1 MKTQPKEKYVYEAL
15 LFAGILSVRV
25 CLDRRNAE
33 YECEEVS
40 DRMKA
45 VIMAGGE
52 GSRLRPLTCDL
63 PKPMARLCGRPI
75 FEYILD
81 LLLQNGCSEAAV
93 TLRYLPNAVTSRFGT
108 DGATGRYR
116 EMNLTFVEEE
126 QPLGTAGG
134 VKNAAKGFDEP
145 FLVISGDALCDFDL
159 SAAMRFHKERGAA
172 ATILVKQVED
182 PREYGLVTYRQ
193 DGAVTGFLEK
203 PDWAQASTDTANTG
217 IYLLNPEILDLVP
230 QGESYDFAKNL
241 FPKLLAMGLPVYACS
256 CAGYW
261 CDIGDLDTF
270 LACQRDILN
279 GKVRCV
285 MPSKE
290 ATGIYCEGAL
300 PPGDY
305 EIIPPVYLGKGITV
319 GDGAVIGPNAV
330 VEDGC
335 HIGRSAKVK
344 RAVLMRGC
352 YLGDRASCT
361 GGLLCANAS
370 VKRGAC
376 VYEGAAL
383 GAGAVVGEGATV
395 RPGVRIWPGKR
406 VEEGAVAAVNLQ
418 FGTVRSGFF
427 DDDGV
432 CGETGVE
439 MTPEFLARFGAAV
452 GTVLKGKTAAVCGLA
467 DECSRMMKR
476 ALVSGIQS
484 AGAGVLDFGELFE
497 SALRYGT
504 QLCGA
509 EMGVFVSGGLK
520 TRLTLCTSQGL
531 PLPRS
536 VERELDACLQRGEFS
551 RCAYGEIREAEPV
564 PGILE
569 QYQLALKEYAPKGLA
584 GQSAQVKSASPLAGK
599 VLREVLADLGCS
611 TQGGLQLH
619 IGASGTRLAVAEEE
633 SGYVWAEKVLALC
646 CWDEF
651 RQGNDVALPFEAPR
665 VVDRLAKQEGRR
677 VLRYLD
683 CPTGGCDKEARE
695 LAQRQPWVR
704 DGMMCAVKLLGILK
718 EQGTGLRGL
727 LGQIPGFSMVQKS
740 IPWEG
745 NPGRALKGLAGEG
758 YRGDAAEGVL
768 ISTEK
773 GEVLVRPAKRGKGF
787 RILAEAANY
796 ETAAELCDG
805 LQKAIQNQ
813 KSR

>member
-1 MKTQPKEKYVYEAL
+1 MKAPFLREYYPYE
-15 LFAGILSVRV
+15 FAHGRPYRMYF
-25 CLDRRNAE
+25 CK
-33 YECEEVS
+33 EVS
-40 DRMKA
+40 DQMKA

-81 LLLQNGCSEAAV
+81 LLLQNDFDEAAV
-93 TLRYLPNAVTSRFGT
+93 TLRYLPNAITRRYGS
-108 DGATGRYR
+108 DGKTGRYR
-116 EMNLTFVEEE
+116 EMKLAFVEEE

-159 SAAMRFHKERGAA
+159 SAAMRFHQERGAA

-182 PREYGLVTYRQ
+182 PREYGLVNYKE
-193 DGAVTGFLEK
+193 DGTVTGFLEK

-217 IYLLNPEILDLVP
+217 IYLLNPEILDLIP
-230 QGESYDFAKNL
+230 DRESYDFAKNL
-241 FPKLLAMGLPVYACS
+241 FPKLLSMGQTVCAYPCS
-256 CAGYW
+256 GYW

-290 ATGIYCEGAL
+290 ATGIYCAGAL
-300 PPGDY
+300 PQGDY
-305 EIIPPVYLGKGITV
+305 EIIPPVYLGEGITV
-319 GDGAVIGPNAV
+319 GDGAVIGPNTV
-330 VEDGC
+330 IEDGC
-335 HIGRSAKVK
+335 RIGRSAKVK
-344 RAVLMRGC
+344 RAVLLRDC
-352 YLGDRASCT
+352 YLGDRAACT
-361 GGLLCANAS
+361 GALLCANSS
-370 VKRGAC
+370 VKRGAS

-432 CGETGVE
+432 SGETGVE
-439 MTPEFLARFGAAV
+439 MTPEFMARFGAAV
-452 GTVLKGKTAAVCGLA
+452 GTVLKGKTAAVCGLP
-467 DECSRMMKR
+467 DECSKMMKR
-476 ALVSGIQS
+476 ALISGIQS
-484 AGAGVLDFGELFE
+484 TGAGVLDFGELFE

-509 EMGVFVSGGLK
+509 QMGVFVSGGLK
-520 TRLTLCTSQGL
+520 TRLALCTGQGL

-536 VERELDACLQRGEFS
+536 MERDLDACMQRGEFS
-551 RCAYGEIREAEPV
+551 RCAYEEIREAEPV
-564 PGILE
+564 PGVLE
-569 QYQLALKEYAPKGLA
+569 QYKLALKEYAPGGLSGMNA
-584 GQSAQVKSASPLAGK
+584 AVKSASPLAGR
-599 VLREVLADLGCS
+599 VLREVLFGLGCTVES
-611 TQGGLQLH
+611 GLQLH
-619 IGASGTRLAVAEEE
+619 IGASGTRLAAADEET
-633 SGYVWAEKVLALC
+633 GYIWAEKVLTLC

-651 RQGNDVALPFEAPR
+651 QKGNDVALPYEAPR
-665 VVDRLAKQEGRR
+665 AIDHLAGREGRR

-683 CPTGGCDKEARE
+683 CPTGACDKEARA
-695 LAQRQPWVR
+695 LAERQPWVR
-704 DGMMCAVKLLGILK
+704 DGMMCAVKLLRMLK
-718 EQGTGLRGL
+718 ERKATLREL
-727 LGQIPGFSMVQKS
+727 LDQIPGFSIAQKS

-745 NPGRALKGLAGEG
+745 NPGRALKRLAGEG

-768 ISTEK
+768 ISTGK
-773 GEVLVRPAKRGKGF
+773 GKVLVRPAKRGKGF
-787 RILAEAANY
+787 KILAEAANF
-796 ETAAELCDG
+796 ETAMELCEG
-805 LQKAIQNQ
+805 LQEAIFRQEAP
-813 KSR
+813 KETPPLDL